1 MVINA
6 DAHRPEDLD
15 GHYPEARTALLDAG
29 YTETALFEGRK
40 DGRPQWRTE
49 KLD

>member
-15 GHYPEARTALLDAG
+15 GHYAEARKTMLSAG
-29 YTETALFEGRK
+29 YTETVLFEGRK
-40 DGRPQWRTE
+40 NGRSVWRSE
-49 KLD
+49 KF